1 MYRLGID
8 IGGTKV
14 NFGLLDEKK
23 NLCWKQSM
31 LTPHKLGEEA
41 VGEICRQIN
50 AKLQEERIK
59 KEEIAVCGVGVP
71 GTVSRDGTRALLVPN
86 LGWNDIPI
94 AQLFEENLGFSVS
107 AIQDSRAAA
116 YGEYCCGAA
125 QGKQTILCITL
136 GTGIGTGIVMDGKV
150 FHGALG
156 SAGEI
161 GHTPL
166 IRDGRACG
174 CGKKGCLEK
183 YVAGLGLDFSAK
195 ELWGEKSTAKDL
207 FNRAKEGSSEAKTIL
222 DEAVS
227 NLGAALVGAVNL
239 LSPDCLLF
247 SGGLSSQRQLFVDP
261 LIDYIK
267 KYCYF
272 SHQEAD
278 FHIGY
283 AALGEDAPMIGAA
296 LAAQVKAKKEVKLS
310 ASIMCADFLKL
321 ASQLQ
326 EMERAGIQYIH
337 FDVMDG
343 HFVPNLML
351 PMDMIQAV
359 RKGTKLPFDIHL
371 MTERPENI
379 IEKLKLQPGDLVSV
393 HWESTP
399 HVQRAI
405 GMIKA
410 AGAGAILALN
420 PATPIEV
427 VRDCLPDLDGVL
439 IMTVNP
445 GFSGQSMV
453 RQSLDKINRMRT
465 YLDQQGYEQLD
476 LEVDGNCS
484 FGKAPKMRSCGA
496 NVFVVGTSSVF
507 LPGLSIEEGTR
518 RLLDCIEKN

>member
-1 MYRLGID
+1 
-8 IGGTKV
+8 
-14 NFGLLDEKK
+14 
-23 NLCWKQSM
+23 
-31 LTPHKLGEEA
+31 
-41 VGEICRQIN
+41 
-50 AKLQEERIK
+50 
-59 KEEIAVCGVGVP
+59 
-71 GTVSRDGTRALLVPN
+71 
-86 LGWNDIPI
+86 
-94 AQLFEENLGFSVS
+94 
-107 AIQDSRAAA
+107 
-116 YGEYCCGAA
+116 
-125 QGKQTILCITL
+125 
-136 GTGIGTGIVMDGKV
+136 
-150 FHGALG
+150 
-156 SAGEI
+156 
-161 GHTPL
+161 
-166 IRDGRACG
+166 
-174 CGKKGCLEK
+174 
-183 YVAGLGLDFSAK
+183 
-195 ELWGEKSTAKDL
+195 
-207 FNRAKEGSSEAKTIL
+207 
-222 DEAVS
+222 
-227 NLGAALVGAVNL
+227 
-239 LSPDCLLF
+239 
-247 SGGLSSQRQLFVDP
+247 
-261 LIDYIK
+261 
-267 KYCYF
+267 
-272 SHQEAD
+272 
-278 FHIGY
+278 
-283 AALGEDAPMIGAA
+283 
-296 LAAQVKAKKEVKLS
+296 
-310 ASIMCADFLKL
+310 
-321 ASQLQ
+321 
-326 EMERAGIQYIH
+326 MERAGIQYIH